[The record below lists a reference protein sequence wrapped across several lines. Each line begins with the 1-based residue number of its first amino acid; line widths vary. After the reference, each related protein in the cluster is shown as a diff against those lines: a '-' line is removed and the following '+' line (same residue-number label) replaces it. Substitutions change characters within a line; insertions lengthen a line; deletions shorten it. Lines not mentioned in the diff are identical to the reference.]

1 MAERD
6 LSKEFDVL
14 KRDMSELRSEL
25 RKVVEVGGDV
35 AGDAVSAARMKLEQ
49 EAERLMER
57 LQGAAAGVKGQS
69 GKLLHDV
76 EDKIEDRPLA
86 SVLTTFGVG
95 FAIGWLLGRK

>member
-14 KRDMSELRSEL
+14 KKDMTELRSDL
-25 RKVVEVGGDV
+25 RKLVESGGDM
-35 AGDAVSAARMKLEQ
+35 AGDAVQAARVKLEQ

-57 LQGAAAGVKGQS
+57 LQGAAAGVKGQG
-69 GKLLHDV
+69 GKMLHDM
-76 EDKIEDRPLA
+76 EDRIEDRPLA